1 MVCSALVCGF
11 IHCEQQ
17 GFPMPPLTNKALKKH
32 IVAGVQAG
40 TPTDPRCPHADMC
53 GGCTFQG
60 YAYADQV
67 ATKRD
72 VLRDLWAEVSTDVLA
87 PELAAALEVV
97 PSPDPYEYRTRMDY
111 VATKGRFGLRRSGRF
126 NYIVE
131 LETCHLIPPAAFDA
145 AHRLWLRA
153 NELGLPDYN
162 IRSHEGF
169 LRYIVVRRSPQN
181 TWLLAAVTAA
191 GDYDA
196 EMSALADLAL
206 ALPGGVGFHWLI
218 NDSRTDLSFGE
229 PLRSWGAETLPMEVG
244 ANTLHIGPNT
254 FFQNNVHLLLP
265 LLDAVRDEVLAGTQ
279 PAPRIADLY
288 CGVGAIALHLG
299 HAAASVVGVE
309 AHAEST
315 RLAEHNAALNGAG
328 HLSFVAADTADF
340 LRQQEPGSFDCIVA
354 DPPRTGL
361 GPEVCAELRR
371 LAPRRIVYVSCNP
384 LTQIEDMQH
393 LTPAYR
399 ISRLRG
405 YDMFP
410 HTPHVEALAVL
421 DAA

>member
-1 MVCSALVCGF
+1 M
-11 IHCEQQ
+11 
-17 GFPMPPLTNKALKKH
+17 TNKALKKH
-32 IVAGVQAG
+32 IVAGVQASA
-40 TPTDPRCPHADMC
+40 PTEPRCPHAEMC

-60 YAYADQV
+60 YTYTDQV
-67 ATKRD
+67 TAKRD
-72 VLRDLWAEVSTDVLA
+72 ILRELWAEMPPTVLA
-87 PELAAALEVV
+87 PELAATLEVV

-131 LETCHLIPPAAFDA
+131 LETCHLIPPAAFEA
-145 AHRLWLRA
+145 AHRMWQRA
-153 NELGLPDYN
+153 TELGLPDYN

-191 GDYDA
+191 GAYET

-206 ALPGGVGFHWLI
+206 TLPGVAGFHWLL

-229 PLRSWGAETLPMEVG
+229 PQRHWGTETLPMQVG

-265 LLDAVRDEVLAGTQ
+265 LLDAVRDALYSEPAQ
-279 PAPRIADLY
+279 PGRVADLY

-309 AHAEST
+309 AHAESI

-328 HLSFVAADTADF
+328 HVSFVTADTADF
-340 LRQQEPGSFDCIVA
+340 LRQQEPGSFDSIIA

-393 LTPAYR
+393 LAPAYR
-399 ISRLRG
+399 VSHLRG

-421 DAA
+421 DAV